1 MAKAVVLLLLLSLF
15 CYSVRARGQLCLGN
29 DLLKKLPNIDFLGA
43 GYDVFRGDPRSRS
56 QDPGFKTKKV
66 LALNYKTQKSSADGN
81 WVLPDN
87 VDFLPILTSSF
98 NAATNEVFENFL
110 AFIFNE
116 IA

>member
-1 MAKAVVLLLLLSLF
+1 MAKAVVFLLLLSLS
-15 CYSVRARGQLCLGN
+15 CYSVKAQGQLCLSN
-29 DLLKKLPNIDFLGA
+29 DILRKLPNIDFLGV

-66 LALNYKTQKSSADGN
+66 LALNYESQKPSANGN

-87 VDFLPILTSSF
+87 VDFLAILTSSF

-110 AFIFNE
+110 ALIFNE